1 MVGKGEGLTGK
12 LREAHSF
19 FPLLPFKT
27 AAGTGVLLLMAESA
41 QAADYLPVCC
51 VYALCVCVFI
61 CWVCT
66 LFGCWLHVSKDFVVC
81 NYGGNKTHG
90 SKFARN
96 DKNRHLNAHM
106 VFAKERLWE
115 CLCKTQHA
123 VVAVYTM
130 RIRLC
135 LKGHGQKYKSVC
147 CLRRQSL
154 WQETEGSCLWV
165 VLIVQLLTPSSSTLL
180 HHTHKRAHVHKI
192 ELILLLGCRPK
203 TCTHQRE
210 VCVLISCLAL
220 NTLSLHNTATVSN

>member
-1 MVGKGEGLTGK
+1 
-12 LREAHSF
+12 
-19 FPLLPFKT
+19 
-27 AAGTGVLLLMAESA
+27 MAESA

-135 LKGHGQKYKSVC
+135 LKGHGQKYKSTRV
-147 CLRRQSL
+147 SL
-154 WQETEGSCLWV
+154 CVLFKETVSVTGNRGILFVSRTHCSAPHPLLINATTPHTQTRSCT
-165 VLIVQLLTPSSSTLL
+165 QD
-180 HHTHKRAHVHKI
+180 RAHFTTWLPTKDVYSSAWG
-192 ELILLLGCRPK
+192 LCFDFLPR
-203 TCTHQRE
+203 T
-210 VCVLISCLAL
+210 
-220 NTLSLHNTATVSN
+220 